1 MRFIHILT
9 AHETKSE
16 LYLFPLLVH
25 KKRLKR
31 AGLDF
36 KYYHRFR
43 PETVEADW
51 LIVDCRWARER
62 FGSRNDEMLDFLRAA
77 GKSCRNLAWLD
88 TTASTTVA
96 HPDVL
101 PFVDLY
107 FKGLLLKDR
116 RKYLKPFY
124 SNRIFADY
132 YFRTLGVRDSRE
144 PRPLMVSSESHL
156 PKLRVLWNYSL
167 AGHFGSR
174 SRMFYSLRR
183 VVPIPSFYSI
193 PFASPERTRPLDV
206 SCRLNLDYPQRE
218 SVSFQRREMVRL
230 LEARFA
236 PPKERISRR
245 RYHREMR
252 EAKIVPSPFGW
263 GEINY
268 RDFEVVA
275 SGAALMKP
283 DMDHLETWPD
293 LYRKDETYISHDW
306 NLSDVAGQIRR
317 YLETGRYLTIARQ
330 AQDLYRKRLFQEDGR
345 EEFCAR
351 ALRLFKDDDMGLRER

>member
-1 MRFIHILT
+1 
-9 AHETKSE
+9 
-16 LYLFPLLVH
+16 
-25 KKRLKR
+25 
-31 AGLDF
+31 
-36 KYYHRFR
+36 
-43 PETVEADW
+43 
-51 LIVDCRWARER
+51 
-62 FGSRNDEMLDFLRAA
+62 
-77 GKSCRNLAWLD
+77 
-88 TTASTTVA
+88 
-96 HPDVL
+96 
-101 PFVDLY
+101 
-107 FKGLLLKDR
+107 
-116 RKYLKPFY
+116 
-124 SNRIFADY
+124 
-132 YFRTLGVRDSRE
+132 
-144 PRPLMVSSESHL
+144 
-156 PKLRVLWNYSL
+156 
-167 AGHFGSR
+167 
-174 SRMFYSLRR
+174 MFCYLRR
-183 VVPIPSFYSI
+183 FVPIPSFYSI
-193 PFASPERTRPLDV
+193 PFASPMRPRQIDV

-268 RDFEVVA
+268 RDFEVLA

-306 NLSDVAGQIRR
+306 NLSDAVGQIRR

-330 AQDLYRKRLFQEDGR
+330 AQDLYRRSLFQEDGC

-351 ALRLFKDDDMGLRER
+351 TMRLFGGDDTEPVE